1 MGSSSRPEKAEQ
13 SDEERRL
20 AERGARGF
28 NEFATKYAPQIM
40 RNAEQA
46 QASQSERRDLREG
59 AAEGTEAQMV
69 RASTLNA
76 RAPGGMGG
84 GAAVGGLSRAVGN
97 APRMTAEQITAG
109 ESAFE
114 RRGTAGLTQAVAQ
127 GRDALLTPG
136 SQGTAGAGQ
145 LATQNEIHD
154 MNRATARARERTS
167 LIMGLGG
174 MGVQA
179 GLEQGWF
186 QGGDGSSPEHAS
198 GSHAF
203 ADRLARNR
211 GQ

>member
-1 MGSSSRPEKAEQ
+1 MGDSSRPEKAEQ

-20 AERGARGF
+20 AKRGARGF

-40 RNAEQA
+40 RNVEQA

-59 AAEGTEAQMV
+59 AAEATEAQMV

-97 APRMTAEQITAG
+97 APRMTAEQVTAG
-109 ESAFE
+109 ESALE
-114 RRGTAGLTQAVAQ
+114 RRGVAGLTQAVSQ

-136 SQGTAGAGQ
+136 SQGTASAGQ
-145 LATQNEIHD
+145 LATQNKIHD

-174 MGVQA
+174 A
-179 GLEQGWF
+179 AIQGGIENEWF
-186 QGGDGSSPEHAS
+186 QGSGGGTPEYAS
-198 GSHAF
+198 GGHAF
-203 ADRLARNR
+203 ADRLAQNR
-211 GQ
+211 G